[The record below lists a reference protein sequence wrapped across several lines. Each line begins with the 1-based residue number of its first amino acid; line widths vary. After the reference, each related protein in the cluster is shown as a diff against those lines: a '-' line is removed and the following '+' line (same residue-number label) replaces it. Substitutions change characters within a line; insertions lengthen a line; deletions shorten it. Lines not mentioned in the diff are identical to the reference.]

1 MAQVIIFTNSN
12 GGVSVCIPTGELD
25 INAVKAKDTPS
36 TSIIVQDSELP
47 QADNDFF
54 NAWELANGVVTVN
67 LTKAKELTKARLRAE
82 REPLLAAQD
91 VLFQRA
97 QETGGDTSAIVAEKQ
112 RLRDVT
118 GLVDACTSTAQLRAL
133 NTSSVAVIVEEAP
146 AVVVEETQAA
156 VVEETS
162 VEQA

>member
-1 MAQVIIFTNSN
+1 MAQVIIFTNDN

-36 TSIIVQDSELP
+36 HSIIVQDYELP

-54 NAWELANGVVTVN
+54 NAWELANGAVSVN
-67 LTKAKELTKARLRAE
+67 LDKAKAITKERLRQE
-82 REPLLAAQD
+82 REPLLSAQD

-97 QETGGDTSAIVAEKQ
+97 LESGADTSAIVAEKQ

-118 GLVDACTSTAQLRAL
+118 GLVDACTTTAELRAL
-133 NTSSVAVIVEEAP
+133 QVA
-146 AVVVEETQAA
+146 
-156 VVEETS
+156 
-162 VEQA
+162 